1 MELINFFVA
10 ILALLILTTLFCL
23 IMTTD
28 FGWGPIVYLASFFG
42 GILLMGWAGVSCLDF
57 FKD

>member
-1 MELINFFVA
+1 MELVNFLVA
-10 ILALLILTTLFCL
+10 IFALLISTTLFCL

-28 FGWGPIVYLASFFG
+28 FGWGPIVYVASFLG
-42 GILLMGWAGVSCLDF
+42 GIILMGWAGVACLDL

>member
-1 MELINFFVA
+1 MEAINFLVA
-10 ILALLILTTLFCL
+10 ILALLVSTTLFCL

-28 FGWGPIVYLASFFG
+28 WGWGPIVYISTFLG
-42 GILLMGWAGVSCLDF
+42 GIVLMGWAGVACLDI

>member
-1 MELINFFVA
+1 MASLNFLVTIF
-10 ILALLILTTLFCL
+10 ALLISTTLFCL

-28 FGWGPIVYLASFFG
+28 LGWGPIAYVASFLG
-42 GILLMGWAGVSCLDF
+42 GIVLIGWTGVACLDL

>member
-1 MELINFFVA
+1 MELINFLVA
-10 ILALLILTTLFCL
+10 ILAMLILTTLFCL

-28 FGWGPIVYLASFFG
+28 LGWGPIVYLASFLG
-42 GILLMGWAGVSCLDF
+42 GIVLMGWVGVACLDL

>member
-1 MELINFFVA
+1 MEFINFFVA
-10 ILALLILTTLFCL
+10 ILAVLISTCLFCL

-28 FGWGPIVYLASFFG
+28 LGWGPVVYVSSFLG
-42 GILLMGWAGVSCLDF
+42 GIVLMGWAGVACLDL

>member
-1 MELINFFVA
+1 MEFLNFA
-10 ILALLILTTLFCL
+10 IAIFMLLISTTLFCL

-28 FGWGPIVYLASFFG
+28 WGWGPIVYVSSFLS
-42 GILLMGWAGVSCLDF
+42 GIVFIGWAGVACLNL

>member
-1 MELINFFVA
+1 MEFANFLVA
-10 ILALLILTTLFCL
+10 IFALLISTILFCL

-28 FGWGPIVYLASFFG
+28 LGWGPIVYIASFLG
-42 GILLMGWAGVSCLDF
+42 GIVLIGWAGVACLDF

>member
-1 MELINFFVA
+1 MKLINFLVA
-10 ILALLILTTLFCL
+10 IVALLISTCLFCL

-28 FGWGPIVYLASFFG
+28 LGWGPIVYITFFLG
-42 GILLMGWAGVSCLDF
+42 GIVLMGWAGVACLDL

>member
-1 MELINFFVA
+1 MEAINFLVA
-10 ILALLILTTLFCL
+10 ILALLVSTTLFCL

-28 FGWGPIVYLASFFG
+28 WGWGPIVYISTFLG
-42 GILLMGWAGVSCLDF
+42 GIVLMGWAGVACLDL

>member
-1 MELINFFVA
+1 MEAINFLVA
-10 ILALLILTTLFCL
+10 ILTLLVSTTLFCL

-28 FGWGPIVYLASFFG
+28 WGWGPIVYVSPFLG
-42 GILLMGWAGVSCLDF
+42 GIVLMGWAGVACLNL

>member
-1 MELINFFVA
+1 MNFLIAVFT
-10 ILALLILTTLFCL
+10 LLISTTLFCT

-28 FGWGPIVYLASFFG
+28 WGWGPVVYVSAFLSGIVF
-42 GILLMGWAGVSCLDF
+42 MGWAGVACLDL